1 MSAPGADGTPGGRV
15 AGAPLPLTDPAAIET
30 IRGEWAALHAEAGA
44 GPFVHPAW
52 HEAWLRHFGK
62 GVAPLFLAVREAPG
76 RRARGAAPAE
86 ADDDGDAAGEDGGAE
101 PLPPLRGVM
110 ALDMAR
116 PGEARMLGDHNV
128 RDYGGPLAAPGYE
141 DLVARGVLEWL
152 AEDMTPS
159 LELRG
164 IPADG
169 VLQHAFGQVAE
180 GLGWTLEAEA
190 EAVAPFAALPP
201 TFEEFV
207 QGLPKHDRHEL
218 RRKLRNLEAAGSVTF
233 ACAEDAGAVAACMDE
248 FLNLM
253 RVSRPDKDAFLTP
266 AMEGFFR
273 DLAATFASVGMARI
287 ETLRLDGAP
296 VAMLFTFEAGR
307 VSYLYN
313 SGFDPACA
321 NLAVGLLSKA
331 ISLREAIARGCH
343 TFDFLR
349 GDEEYKRRLGGRPRE
364 LVTLRLRYRG

>member
-1 MSAPGADGTPGGRV
+1 MAAPEQGSTRGGGRER
-15 AGAPLPLTDPAAIET
+15 AALPLTDSAALET
-30 IRGEWAALHAEAGA
+30 LRDEWAALHADAGA

-52 HEAWLRHFGK
+52 HEAWLRHFGA
-62 GVAPLFLAVREAPG
+62 GTAPLFLAVREAPG
-76 RRARGAAPAE
+76 RRRRAASDD
-86 ADDDGDAAGEDGGAE
+86 ADGGDDGDSDGDEAE
-101 PLPPLRGVM
+101 ALPPLRGVM

-141 DLVARGVLEWL
+141 ELVARGVLEWL

-190 EAVAPFAALPP
+190 EAVAPFAALPA

-218 RRKLRNLEAAGSVTF
+218 RRKLRNLEAAGAVTF
-233 ACAEDAGAVAACMDE
+233 ACAEDAESVEGCMDE